1 MVTDGGGGPAY
12 LTVGAVDEGP
22 LSQQVLQGPRQVLG
36 EGGHG
41 ENLRHPARHVRHGLV
56 GEAHLQSLVA
66 PLQPAGAGG
75 WGWWRRDT
83 WFVCV
88 VDLVDCKL

>member
-1 MVTDGGGGPAY
+1 MNQSEQRDSGVHGYRRGGGGPAY

-22 LSQQVLQGPRQVLG
+22 LAQQVLQGPRQVLG

-75 WGWWRRDT
+75 WGR
-83 WFVCV
+83 CI
-88 VDLVDCKL
+88 L